1 MRLRNSRNF
10 QVLIV
15 RLSLIINTTFYITK
29 LIEKWLNWVLWVQ
42 DQFSQSFDIDVWW
55 PSFRFLFPKNHLR
68 VLSGLI
74 WSKISWKYCWGI
86 NYIKRLNLR
95 NTTYQSNRIFAK
107 FLVDSH
113 IVIQRNKVA
122 ESRVSKII
130 NRLCKVTPFWHS
142 LYLICGFW
150 DRLKNVIKNFA
161 FKVEPW
167 LNVTYEYMYVHSCF

>member
-142 LYLICGFW
+142 LYLICRFW
-150 DRLKNVIKNFA
+150 VWLKKFYQKLRFQGWINF
-161 FKVEPW
+161 FITK
-167 LNVTYEYMYVHSCF
+167 SCFP